1 MSFTYSMLINTN
13 CYVTIFMGITH
24 LLNADFISL
33 LRELVD
39 KNPSS
44 HTCLLLGD
52 AYMSIQE
59 VRIFQMLEE
68 LRTTHW
74 AKRKYLAPVVQRLD
88 SGTH

>member
-1 MSFTYSMLINTN
+1 MLINTN
-13 CYVTIFMGITH
+13 CYVTIFKEIAR
-24 LLNADFISL
+24 LFNADFFSL
-33 LRELVD
+33 FRELVD
-39 KNPSS
+39 KNPSA

-59 VRIFQMLEE
+59 VRIFKLLEG